1 MFLLALCLTGLTQIV
16 SAETNVKAREFLS
29 EFNRRAPIAKN
40 KRELADWK
48 YASNVSSAEA
58 IARKKTASLAFS
70 RFLEDARENARKFGN
85 LENLPEDFQRQIKLI
100 RVSGSLKNV
109 QKRQRF
115 ENIKIKMGTIYSAT
129 RVYDSKTGRNLS
141 LSPDLTKIMASS
153 QLYDELKF
161 AWQSWR
167 DAVGP
172 KIRPLYE
179 EYVKLANEGAKDNN
193 FSDYGAFWRE
203 SYEVDN
209 LPELVR
215 TLWRDLE
222 PFYKELHAYVRFQLA
237 KHFPQVRLKY
247 AIPAHLLGNMWAQSW
262 VEIYPLVEPYN
273 NRSSLD
279 VTKTMKEK
287 NKTVEDMFRLT
298 ESFFRSLGMEQLP
311 KKFLERSMIRK
322 PEGQDVGCHASAWD
336 MFLKTAD
343 GEKDV
348 RYA

>member
-1 MFLLALCLTGLTQIV
+1 MFLLALCLTGLAQIV
-16 SAETNVKAREFLS
+16 SAETNVKVREFLS
-29 EFNRRAPIAKN
+29 EFNRRAPIEKN
-40 KRELADWK
+40 KRELAVWK
-48 YASNVSSAEA
+48 YINNVTSDEA
-58 IARKKTASLAFS
+58 IAEKKTASLKFS
-70 RFLEDARENARKFGN
+70 RFLEEEHENARKFGS
-85 LENLPEDFQRQIKLI
+85 LENLPEDLQRQIKLI
-100 RVSGSLKNV
+100 RVSGSLKDI
-109 QKRQRF
+109 QKRERF
-115 ENIKIKMGTIYSAT
+115 EDIKIEMGTIYSAT
-129 RVYDSKTGRNLS
+129 RVYDLKTGRNLS

-153 QLYDELKF
+153 RQYDRLKF
-161 AWQSWR
+161 AWQNWR

-172 KIRPLYE
+172 KLRPLYK
-179 EYVKLANEGAKDNN
+179 EYVELANEGAKDNN

-237 KHFPQVRLKY
+237 KHFPQVQEKY

-279 VTKTMKEK
+279 VTKTMEAK
-287 NKTVEDMFRLT
+287 NKTVEDMFGLT
-298 ESFFRSLGMEQLP
+298 ESFFRSLGMEKLP

-322 PEGQDVGCHASAWD
+322 PEGRVVGCHASAWD
-336 MFLKTAD
+336 MYSKTAD